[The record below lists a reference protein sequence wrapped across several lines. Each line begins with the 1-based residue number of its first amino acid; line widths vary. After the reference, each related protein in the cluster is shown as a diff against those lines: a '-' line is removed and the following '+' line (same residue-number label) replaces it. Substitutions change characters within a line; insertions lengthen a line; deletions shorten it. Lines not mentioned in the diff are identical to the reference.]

1 MRRGQG
7 CKRGKL
13 LAEVHLCERATRLL
27 RCRQTIPANLI
38 RVMTLLQFIVTLSTS
53 MLNADDKDRSS
64 VLVHEMLNRLGP
76 LPELPRNADELAALL
91 EGEDCGFGM
100 SHRPHV
106 ASVFSVPL
114 HACLCSYCLQ
124 IPLV

>member
-1 MRRGQG
+1 MASCWRR
-7 CKRGKL
+7 CIS
-13 LAEVHLCERATRLL
+13 RACNKAIL
-27 RCRQTIPANLI
+27 RCRQTIPANL
-38 RVMTLLQFIVTLSTS
+38 TLLQFIVTLSTS

-100 SHRPHV
+100 LHRPHV